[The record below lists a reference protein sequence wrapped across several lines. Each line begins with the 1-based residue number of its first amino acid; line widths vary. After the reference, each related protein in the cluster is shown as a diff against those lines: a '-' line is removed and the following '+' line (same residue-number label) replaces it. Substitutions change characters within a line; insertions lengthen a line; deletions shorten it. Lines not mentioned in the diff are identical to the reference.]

1 VDLDKARR
9 RERVALYAFTMPGL
23 YATGVAAV
31 ALGIARAMLSELI
44 TLASHKAPRGL
55 RLADNPVM
63 QADLARAKARLG
75 ERLPHRHA
83 HNAEADDVAPIDV
96 TNRARVRLACANAI
110 PGAVE
115 LGDSARERASTRSS
129 RAVRSSSASAT
140 CTRFI
145 SRSRHAPTILL
156 WKQSHTHSE
165 NPTARSQS

>member
-1 VDLDKARR
+1 
-9 RERVALYAFTMPGL
+9 MQGL

-44 TLASHKAPRGL
+44 TLAPHKAPRGL
-55 RLADNPVM
+55 RLADNAVM

-115 LGDSARERASTRSS
+115 LGDVAMERASTRSS

-156 WKQSHTHSE
+156 
-165 NPTARSQS
+165 